1 MTTRLT
7 RYSALLALLPLLAGC
22 LQATVPA
29 KLAEPEG
36 PATREIQIDAPWS
49 ASAIVTPAGETLI
62 AAISHR
68 DNYLEIWQLTPDRK
82 LVRLAQNEAT
92 NYHPD
97 SVRWAS
103 PTELYVAAEGTSKVQ
118 RWSFNDKK
126 LGLAQ
131 IISADHPP
139 IALTLG
145 DLDQDGQLDVISG
158 PYIGDTLTIFWGQAD
173 GQFKTQ
179 YLAGD
184 KVPQYARIVDWDGDG
199 KPDLIWSEY
208 DAGSIRFARNLGQR
222 KFELSLLQKA
232 GPGKTRQL
240 AAGDL
245 DNDGHPD
252 LVVALE
258 TGKAARILFNDGKGG
273 VRDTL
278 EIPAPLYGYS
288 AVAIGH
294 EHGQPL
300 LALSENG
307 RVVLARPKDGKP
319 HEAWERRG
327 LSTGALPLDMQF
339 IDLDRDGHL
348 DLLVA
353 NSADTTVQLIF
364 GPLWENAKPIP

>member
-1 MTTRLT
+1 MINRLT
-7 RYSALLALLPLLAGC
+7 RSASILALLPLLAGC
-22 LQATVPA
+22 LQATAPIKPA
-29 KLAEPEG
+29 AIEG
-36 PATREIQIDAPWS
+36 PVAREIQIDAPWS
-49 ASAIVTPAGETLI
+49 ASAIVTPAGDTLI

-68 DNYLEIWQLTPDRK
+68 DNYLEIWKLNPDRT
-82 LVRLAQNEAT
+82 LVSLSRDEAT

-118 RWSFNDKK
+118 RWTFTDSK
-126 LGLAQ
+126 LKLAE
-131 IISADHPP
+131 IIPADHPP
-139 IALTLG
+139 VALTLG
-145 DLDQDGQLDVISG
+145 DLDQDGHLDVVSG
-158 PYIGDTLTIFWGQAD
+158 PYAGKTLTIFWGQAD
-173 GQFKTQ
+173 GQFKPQ
-179 YLAGD
+179 YLAAD
-184 KVPQYARIVDWDGDG
+184 FVPQYARIVDWDGDG
-199 KPDLIWSEY
+199 KPDLVWSEY

-222 KFELSLLQKA
+222 KFEMTLLQKA

-240 AAGDL
+240 AVGDL

-252 LVVALE
+252 LAVTLE

-273 VRDTL
+273 IRSTL

-294 EHGQPL
+294 EHGLPL

-307 RVVLARPKDGKP
+307 RVVLARPKEGKP

-327 LSTGALPLDMQF
+327 LSAGALPLDMQF
-339 IDLDRDGHL
+339 IDLDRDGNL

-353 NSADTTVQLIF
+353 NSADTSVQLIF